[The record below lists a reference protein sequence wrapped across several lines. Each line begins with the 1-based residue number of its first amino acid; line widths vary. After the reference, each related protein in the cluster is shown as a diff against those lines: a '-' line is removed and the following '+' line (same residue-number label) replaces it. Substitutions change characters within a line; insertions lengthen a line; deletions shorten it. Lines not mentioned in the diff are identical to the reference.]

1 MNDASLKESLQNAI
15 STKQMYKEYNWFSNT
30 FPKTV
35 QEAYDEFFTP
45 NFRLELIG
53 ISKNINC
60 LLSTES
66 CFVTKIRVD
75 YEYDMYFRLTDNAV
89 EIILNKVLGQAKHRF
104 NINKISEIEAKV
116 ITAFND
122 FAYGQLKK
130 HLNPPPTNE
139 IKRVNFDLIH
149 LTYIIQDVDD
159 FNKRTGKVIVTLPAA
174 LLKPEAV
181 VSKGE
186 KFAETDFPH
195 QHTIV
200 SIDVGRTKFS
210 VYDLKHLEEGDVVV
224 FEDSVLES
232 MDLRVSGEVLPV
244 SLNPNMDLLITDEQE
259 EGNNMTNPDKNIWD
273 SIEVEMVASFDSV
286 KITLGE
292 LKDIEDG
299 LVVDLASL
307 YDNNVTLK
315 VEDKSIASGN
325 LVIVNDRYGVK
336 VNKVIAGAEDMP
348 VPKHKPAQEAGDE
361 QAEGVEDFVQNEE
374 AGEEQYN
381 EGEYQEG
388 GEYTEPGEAQ
398 EGEQGEEEFDYSD
411 FDLDDDNI

>member
-35 QEAYDEFFTP
+35 QGAYDEFFTP

-53 ISKNINC
+53 LSKNINC

-66 CFVTKIRVD
+66 CFVTKVRID
-75 YEYDMYFRLTDNAV
+75 YEYDMYFRLTDSAV
-89 EIILNKVLGQAKHRF
+89 EIILNKVLGPAKHRF

-122 FAYGQLKK
+122 FAFNQIKQ
-130 HLNPPPTNE
+130 HLNPPPANE
-139 IKRVNFDLIH
+139 LKRVNFDLIH
-149 LTYIIQDVDD
+149 MTYIIQDVDD
-159 FNKRTGKVIVTLPAA
+159 FNKKTGKVIVTLPAA
-174 LLKPEAV
+174 LLNPQAV

-186 KFAETDFPH
+186 KFAETDFPN
-195 QHTIV
+195 QHTVV
-200 SIDVGRTKFS
+200 SLDVGKTKFS

-224 FEDSVLES
+224 FEDSVLEN

-244 SLNPNMDLLITDEQE
+244 NLNPNMDLLITDEQE
-259 EGNNMTNPDKNIWD
+259 EGNNMANPEKSIWD

-315 VEDKSIASGN
+315 VEDKSIASGS

-348 VPKHKPAQEAGDE
+348 IPKRKPAQAAETGIEE
-361 QAEGVEDFVQNEE
+361 QNADSGESVNPE
-374 AGEEQYN
+374 GEEEYTEGEFP
-381 EGEYQEG
+381 EGEYAENGEGAAG
-388 GEYTEPGEAQ
+388 GE
-398 EGEQGEEEFDYSD
+398 EEEFDYSD